1 MCLRVLFSLNKE
13 EKMKLK
19 NPFKDLTK
27 FELGLW
33 ITSVVVIVASF
44 IISGG
49 GDILTIIAS
58 LIGVTALIFVAKG
71 YVLGQLLTVL
81 FAIFY
86 GIISFVFKYYGEMIT
101 YLCMTAPIAIMA
113 VVSWIRNPYEG
124 TKEVKV
130 NHITKKQVYTMVIV
144 AIVVT
149 VAFYFILE
157 WLGNANLL
165 VSTISITTS
174 FVASYLTYLRSPYY
188 AIGYSAN
195 DIILII
201 LWIMATIE
209 NISYLPMVFCFVMF
223 LANDL
228 YGYYNWQRMR
238 KRQEG

>member
-1 MCLRVLFSLNKE
+1 
-13 EKMKLK
+13 MKLK

-33 ITSVVVIVASF
+33 ITSVVVILASF
-44 IISGG
+44 VISGG
-49 GDILTIIAS
+49 EDILTVIAS

-71 YVLGQLLTVL
+71 YVLGQLLTVV

-149 VAFYFILE
+149 VVFYFILE
-157 WLGNANLL
+157 WLENANLL

-209 NISYLPMVFCFVMF
+209 SISYLPMVFCFVMF

>member
-1 MCLRVLFSLNKE
+1 
-13 EKMKLK
+13 MKLK

-33 ITSVVVIVASF
+33 ITSVVVILASF
-44 IISGG
+44 VISGG
-49 GDILTIIAS
+49 EDILTVIAS

>member
-1 MCLRVLFSLNKE
+1 
-13 EKMKLK
+13 MKLK

-71 YVLGQLLTVL
+71 YVLGQLLTVV

-86 GIISFVFKYYGEMIT
+86 GIISFIFKYYGEMIT

-195 DIILII
+195 DIVLII

-209 NISYLPMVFCFVMF
+209 SISYLPMVFCFVMF

>member
-1 MCLRVLFSLNKE
+1 
-13 EKMKLK
+13 MKLK

-33 ITSVVVIVASF
+33 ITSVVVMLASF

-71 YVLGQLLTVL
+71 YVLGQLLTVV

-101 YLCMTAPIAIMA
+101 YLCMTAPIAIMT

-124 TKEVKV
+124 TKEVNV
-130 NHITKKQVYTMVIV
+130 SHITKKQVYTMVIV

-149 VAFYFILE
+149 VVFYFILE

-195 DIILII
+195 DIVLII

-209 NISYLPMVFCFVMF
+209 SISYLPMVLCFVMF

>member
-1 MCLRVLFSLNKE
+1 
-13 EKMKLK
+13 MKLK

-33 ITSVVVIVASF
+33 ITSVVVILASF
-44 IISGG
+44 VISGG
-49 GDILTIIAS
+49 EDILTVIAS

-71 YVLGQLLTVL
+71 YVLGQLLTVV

-86 GIISFVFKYYGEMIT
+86 GIISFIFKYYGEMIT

-149 VAFYFILE
+149 VVFYFILE

-209 NISYLPMVFCFVMF
+209 SISYLPMVFCFVMF

>member
-1 MCLRVLFSLNKE
+1 
-13 EKMKLK
+13 MKLK

-33 ITSVVVIVASF
+33 ITSVVVILASF
-44 IISGG
+44 VISGG
-49 GDILTIIAS
+49 EDILTVIAS

-71 YVLGQLLTVL
+71 YVLGQLLTVV

-86 GIISFVFKYYGEMIT
+86 GIISFIFKYYGEMIT

-130 NHITKKQVYTMVIV
+130 SHITKKQVYTMVIV

-149 VAFYFILE
+149 LAFYFMLE

-195 DIILII
+195 DIVLII

-209 NISYLPMVFCFVMF
+209 SISYLPMVFCFVMF